1 MHRTYKT
8 GLALTR
14 QFGNVLAVRVA
25 KMYLPLLIC
34 ILLIMLIGI
43 TRRKEL
49 AHSQR
54 TMTAGL
60 YRQQLPI

>member
-60 YRQQLPI
+60 CRQQLLI